1 MIEKYIFNRATFNLS
16 HNFPESHFL
25 HNTPREKKNKILYKP
40 KREIT
45 RRKVFVENLEIVR
58 LLAQLN
64 VDPFVRDRHFDLTA
78 LDYAVG
84 SRLSVP
90 VAKCILDNYPEEDV
104 KRLVQVIGV
113 LILVVECKL
122 SKVLN

>member
-1 MIEKYIFNRATFNLS
+1 MISMVSIAVIRVAHFGIFEKLVFAITF
-16 HNFPESHFL
+16 
-25 HNTPREKKNKILYKP
+25 KILK
-40 KREIT
+40 
-45 RRKVFVENLEIVR
+45 NLMEHIERVCSLESKLFLISICSIR
-58 LLAQLN
+58 I
-64 VDPFVRDRHFDLTA
+64 
-78 LDYAVG
+78 LDILEVIAKT
-84 SRLSVP
+84 SFSKIAKFSTLVP